1 MSSLL
6 EQFPGGLAN
15 KEVRRCSAGSQWCTM
30 VQVKLGGSPLHWCTE
45 KPLLDGLVGLG
56 CAVEGRNTRGD
67 TALHVMVGLQGSP
80 G

>member
-6 EQFPGGLAN
+6 EHFPGALAH
-15 KEVRRCSAGSQWCTM
+15 KEVRRCHAAELSPCC
-30 VQVKLGGSPLHWCTE
+30 QVKLGGSPLHWCTE

-67 TALHVMVGLQGSP
+67 TALHVMVGRP
-80 G
+80 GHLVD